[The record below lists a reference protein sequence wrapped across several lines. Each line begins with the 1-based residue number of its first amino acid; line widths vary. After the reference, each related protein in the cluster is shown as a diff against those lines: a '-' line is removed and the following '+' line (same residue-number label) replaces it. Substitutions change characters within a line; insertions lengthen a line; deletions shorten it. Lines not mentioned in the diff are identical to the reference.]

1 MPGAGYSETQCC
13 SRSSQPLMMCHLSRP
28 LDWKS
33 RRSDLL
39 SCNSKKNFS
48 VSRPLAWLGSM
59 DCVRSQR
66 SHSWVIRIFASFCFI
81 YTRPIYE
88 PCRALVVALVLP
100 KGAKRGGAIRHR
112 LSHAPRTR
120 DASAAF
126 AAGDPRAVQSAKWL
140 VGCTEVSGR
149 RRADSSSI
157 ESEA

>member
-1 MPGAGYSETQCC
+1 MPKGLRTVALGPGPKGGGIGGIAEAGYSETQCC

-81 YTRPIYE
+81 YARPIDE
-88 PCRALVVALVLP
+88 PLRALVVALVFAEGRKKL
-100 KGAKRGGAIRHR
+100 RG
-112 LSHAPRTR
+112 
-120 DASAAF
+120 
-126 AAGDPRAVQSAKWL
+126 
-140 VGCTEVSGR
+140 
-149 RRADSSSI
+149 
-157 ESEA
+157 